1 MYYLKVFPF
10 YSILITIQSWVVI
23 FFFGYGTFTETA
35 VKAKMIPLTCTWQGF
50 LFFFR
55 DCSLGYVSYCSF
67 FLLEIALFWKSLPF
81 IKNTLGKWNSP
92 KHIPREPP
100 PPLSGQWGRWGGQCQ
115 RFCLS
120 NVFPYCYRTCFACS
134 WEQLHGARVFIKQVH
149 SRFDRKIR
157 IDSTVENTMCNL
169 EYSTTVSQL
178 FANGERS
185 VFC

>member
-50 LFFFR
+50 FFFG
-55 DCSLGYVSYCSF
+55 DWSLGYVSYCSF

-100 PPLSGQWGRWGGQCQ
+100 PFQVSGADGEVSAKG
-115 RFCLS
+115 F
-120 NVFPYCYRTCFACS
+120 VFLMFFPIATAHVLRAAGSSCM
-134 WEQLHGARVFIKQVH
+134 VH
-149 SRFDRKIR
+149 
-157 IDSTVENTMCNL
+157 VYL
-169 EYSTTVSQL
+169 
-178 FANGERS
+178 
-185 VFC
+185 

>member
-1 MYYLKVFPF
+1 MSFFSLVMAPLLKLQSRQKWFHKRVHGRVFCF
-10 YSILITIQSWVVI
+10 
-23 FFFGYGTFTETA
+23 
-35 VKAKMIPLTCTWQGF
+35 
-50 LFFFR
+50 
-55 DCSLGYVSYCSF
+55 SLGYVSYCSF

-185 VFC
+185 VFY

>member
-50 LFFFR
+50 FFLWGLVFRVRQLLFF
-55 DCSLGYVSYCSF
+55 LSF
-67 FLLEIALFWKSLPF
+67 GNRTVLKKFAIHQKYTRKMKFSKTHSKRA
-81 IKNTLGKWNSP
+81 
-92 KHIPREPP
+92 

-149 SRFDRKIR
+149 SRF
-157 IDSTVENTMCNL
+157 E
-169 EYSTTVSQL
+169 TTVSQL

-185 VFC
+185 VLC

>member
-50 LFFFR
+50 FFLWGLVFRVRQLLFF
-55 DCSLGYVSYCSF
+55 LSF
-67 FLLEIALFWKSLPF
+67 GNRTVLKKFAIHQKYTRKMKFSKTHSKS
-81 IKNTLGKWNSP
+81 
-92 KHIPREPP
+92 PP
-100 PPLSGQWGRWGGQCQ
+100 PPFRSVGQMG

-149 SRFDRKIR
+149 SRF
-157 IDSTVENTMCNL
+157 E
-169 EYSTTVSQL
+169 TTVSQL

-185 VFC
+185 VLC

>member
-67 FLLEIALFWKSLPF
+67 FLSFGNRTVLKKFAIHQKYIRKMKFSKTHSKRA
-81 IKNTLGKWNSP
+81 
-92 KHIPREPP
+92 PP
-100 PPLSGQWGRWGGQCQ
+100 PPFQVSGADGEVSAKG
-115 RFCLS
+115 F
-120 NVFPYCYRTCFACS
+120 VFLMFFPIATAHALRAAGSSCM
-134 WEQLHGARVFIKQVH
+134 VH
-149 SRFDRKIR
+149 
-157 IDSTVENTMCNL
+157 VYL
-169 EYSTTVSQL
+169 
-178 FANGERS
+178 
-185 VFC
+185 

>member
-1 MYYLKVFPF
+1 MKFSINYVEKIPWYFMYYLKVFPF

-100 PPLSGQWGRWGGQCQ
+100 PPFQVSGADGEVSAKG
-115 RFCLS
+115 F
-120 NVFPYCYRTCFACS
+120 VFLMFFPIATAHALRAAGSSCM
-134 WEQLHGARVFIKQVH
+134 VH
-149 SRFDRKIR
+149 
-157 IDSTVENTMCNL
+157 VYL
-169 EYSTTVSQL
+169 
-178 FANGERS
+178 
-185 VFC
+185 

>member
-10 YSILITIQSWVVI
+10 YSIRITIQSWVVI

-50 LFFFR
+50 FFFG
-55 DCSLGYVSYCSF
+55 DWSLGYVSYCSF

-100 PPLSGQWGRWGGQCQ
+100 PPPFQVSGADGEVSAKG
-115 RFCLS
+115 F
-120 NVFPYCYRTCFACS
+120 VFLMFFPIATAHVLRAAGSSCM
-134 WEQLHGARVFIKQVH
+134 VH
-149 SRFDRKIR
+149 
-157 IDSTVENTMCNL
+157 VYL
-169 EYSTTVSQL
+169 
-178 FANGERS
+178 
-185 VFC
+185 

>member
-1 MYYLKVFPF
+1 MYYLKVLSF

-50 LFFFR
+50 LWGLVFR
-55 DCSLGYVSYCSF
+55 VRQLLF
-67 FLLEIALFWKSLPF
+67 FLSFGNRTVLKKFAIHQKYTRKMKFSKTHSKRA
-81 IKNTLGKWNSP
+81 
-92 KHIPREPP
+92 P

-149 SRFDRKIR
+149 SRF
-157 IDSTVENTMCNL
+157 E
-169 EYSTTVSQL
+169 TTVSQL

>member
-50 LFFFR
+50 
-55 DCSLGYVSYCSF
+55 F
-67 FLLEIALFWKSLPF
+67 FLWGLVFRVRQLLFLLSFGNRTVLKKFAIHQKYTRKMKFS
-81 IKNTLGKWNSP
+81 KTHSK
-92 KHIPREPP
+92 RAPP
-100 PPLSGQWGRWGGQCQ
+100 PPLSGQWSRWGGQCQ

-149 SRFDRKIR
+149 SRF
-157 IDSTVENTMCNL
+157 E
-169 EYSTTVSQL
+169 TTVSQL

-185 VFC
+185 VLC

>member
-50 LFFFR
+50 FFLWGLVFRVRQLLFF
-55 DCSLGYVSYCSF
+55 LSF
-67 FLLEIALFWKSLPF
+67 GNRTVLKKFAIHQKYTRKMKFSKTHSKRA
-81 IKNTLGKWNSP
+81 
-92 KHIPREPP
+92 PP
-100 PPLSGQWGRWGGQCQ
+100 PPFSGQWGRWGGQCQ

-149 SRFDRKIR
+149 SRF
-157 IDSTVENTMCNL
+157 E
-169 EYSTTVSQL
+169 TTVSQL

-185 VFC
+185 VLC